1 MSLLTAP
8 YNESMRIGSGFNSY
22 TQQLRVN
29 DAVIKENKTALTD
42 KDLRGNSTGKGNT
55 ISQQVTFT
63 SKFVEHAS
71 DITEAL
77 NISGALEIKYQGMGA
92 KAAGSYLDSSKVKES
107 DINYFVQVK
116 VVNQQL
122 IADDAT
128 KFNVIPNIPVTNQK
142 RFTEVYGDSY
152 ISGFLEGGE
161 FNALLSIKLNNKENA
176 TKVKGALSVE
186 LSKAGFGISG
196 QAEGDFN
203 KSEIAQNSETSITV
217 SWAGGGDIRDAKTKL
232 EGWTIDSM
240 AKAAFAFP
248 DHVRQIPQRTHAVIT
263 KYSALRSYQLLSN
276 KGSPLDY
283 ENAGVYTNSLLE
295 SYLDY
300 KDIWKAIGI
309 LSTDFGQ
316 KKTILEVPDT
326 ATETAKEIQAMKKE
340 FVAISSKTQDK
351 FSHIPETPY
360 PGTLVGLEKARRDCR
375 SQMIRIVKEVD
386 DVADDPSRA
395 IDFNRVGIYLSP
407 LLFRQLLPIPE
418 PRPTEKELE
427 QYTGRIKTLEE
438 NVTGLTK
445 RVNDIEEKRKQG
457 AFAEDTWYSIKTA
470 EEPHYSFIVYK
481 DPHHG
486 FQLRAQKTE
495 TPTYWKFDFKN
506 AAPGYCRIISDA
518 LPNGILACRG
528 GISYPGIVHFLEHPK
543 EYYYWKVEK
552 REDPS
557 YYTFHTHS
565 VFDRRCLQVQSGEVR
580 CSSNIENALWS
591 IEKKP

>member
-1 MSLLTAP
+1 MSARTAP
-8 YNESMRIGSGFNSY
+8 YNDSMRIGSGFNSY

-42 KDLRGNSTGKGNT
+42 DDLKGKLTGNTDT

-128 KFNVIPNIPVTNQK
+128 KFNVIPNVSVTDQQ

-176 TKVKGALSVE
+176 TKIKGALSVE

-217 SWAGGGDIRDAKTKL
+217 SWSGGGDIRDEKTKV

-240 AKAAFAFP
+240 ARAAFAFS
-248 DHVRQIPQRTHAVIT
+248 DRVRHTPQRTHAVLT

-283 ENAGVYTNSLLE
+283 ENAAKIYRA
-295 SYLDY
+295 DY
-300 KDIWKAIGI
+300 IVSADY
-309 LSTDFGQ
+309 GQ
-316 KKTILEVPDT
+316 KKTILKIPAT
-326 ATETAKEIQAMKKE
+326 ATETATEIQAMKTE
-340 FVAISSKTQDK
+340 FAAISSKTQDE
-351 FSHIPETPY
+351 FSHVPETPY
-360 PGTLVGLEKARRDCR
+360 PGTLVGLDKARRDCR

-386 DVADDPSRA
+386 DVAKDPEVA
-395 IDFNRVGIYLSP
+395 TDFNRVGIYLSP

-418 PRPTEKELE
+418 PRPTEKEIE
-427 QYTGRIKTLEE
+427 EYTGRIKTLET

-445 RVNDIEEKRKQG
+445 RVNDIE
-457 AFAEDTWYSIKTA
+457 
-470 EEPHYSFIVYK
+470 
-481 DPHHG
+481 
-486 FQLRAQKTE
+486 
-495 TPTYWKFDFKN
+495 
-506 AAPGYCRIISDA
+506 
-518 LPNGILACRG
+518 
-528 GISYPGIVHFLEHPK
+528 
-543 EYYYWKVEK
+543 
-552 REDPS
+552 
-557 YYTFHTHS
+557 
-565 VFDRRCLQVQSGEVR
+565 
-580 CSSNIENALWS
+580 
-591 IEKKP
+591 

>member
-1 MSLLTAP
+1 MSAQTAP
-8 YNESMRIGSGFNSY
+8 YNDSMRIGSGFNSY

-29 DAVIKENKTALTD
+29 DAVVKENKTAVTD
-42 KDLRGNSTGKGNT
+42 KDLKAKLTGRSAAV
-55 ISQQVTFT
+55 SQQVTFT

-92 KAAGSYLDSSKVKES
+92 KASGSYLDSSKVKES

-128 KFNVIPNIPVTNQK
+128 KFNVIPNIPVTDQQ

-176 TKVKGALSVE
+176 TEIKGALSVE

-196 QAEGDFN
+196 QAEGSYS
-203 KSEIAQNSETSITV
+203 KSDIAKNSETSITV
-217 SWAGGGDIRDAKTKL
+217 SWAGGGDIRDEKSKV

-240 AKAAFAFP
+240 AKAAFSFP
-248 DHVRQIPQRTHAVIT
+248 DRVRQTPQRTHAVLT

-300 KDIWKAIGI
+300 KEIWKTIGI
-309 LSTDFGQ
+309 LGADYGQ
-316 KKTILEVPDT
+316 RKTNLKASATAKDT
-326 ATETAKEIQAMKKE
+326 AKDIKEMKKE
-340 FVAISSKTQDK
+340 FNEISSKLKEDK
-351 FSHIPETPY
+351 PVQFSHIPEAPY

-386 DVADDPSRA
+386 AVAEDPMVA
-395 IDFNRVGIYLSP
+395 TDLNRVGIYLSP

-418 PRPTEKELE
+418 LQLTEEDIRKEE
-427 QYTGRIKTLEE
+427 ASIVTLEE
-438 NVTGLTK
+438 DVQELK
-445 RVNDIEEKRKQG
+445 KQVAEIKEKHMIAQN
-457 AFAEDTWYSIKTA
+457 TLYSIRTA
-470 EEPHYSFIVYK
+470 QEPI
-481 DPHHG
+481 
-486 FQLRAQKTE
+486 
-495 TPTYWKFDFKN
+495 YW
-506 AAPGYCRIISDA
+506 
-518 LPNGILACRG
+518 LT
-528 GISYPGIVHFLEHPK
+528 V
-543 EYYYWKVEK
+543 
-552 REDPS
+552 
-557 YYTFHTHS
+557 
-565 VFDRRCLQVQSGEVR
+565 
-580 CSSNIENALWS
+580 
-591 IEKKP
+591 EKKPSGEHVPKAVKDPEALTYWTFSFSGETPNHSAILHQFSDQLLKNDDPEVTVKRVTDNLGNYMIGFFWKIERYSSCYTFVYLF

>member
-1 MSLLTAP
+1 MSPLTAP
-8 YNESMRIGSGFNSY
+8 YNDSMRIGSGFNSY

-42 KDLRGNSTGKGNT
+42 KDLRGNSTGKSDS

-63 SKFVEHAS
+63 SKFVDHAS

-128 KFNVIPNIPVTNQK
+128 KFNVIPNIPVTDQK

-161 FNALLSIKLNNKENA
+161 FNALLSIKLNNKANA
-176 TKVKGALSVE
+176 TAIKGALSVE

-196 QAEGDFN
+196 QADGSFN

-217 SWAGGGDIRDAKTKL
+217 SWAGGGDIRDDKTKL

-248 DHVRQIPQRTHAVIT
+248 DRVRLIPQRTHAVLT

-300 KDIWKAIGI
+300 KDIWKTIGI
-309 LSTDFGQ
+309 LSADYGQ
-316 KKTILEVPDT
+316 KKTILSKPAT
-326 ATETAKEIQAMKKE
+326 ATETATEIEAMKTE
-340 FVAISSKTQDK
+340 FVTISSKTQDQ
-351 FSHIPETPY
+351 FSHIPQAAY
-360 PGTLVGLEKARRDCR
+360 AGTLVGLEKARRDCR

-386 DVADDPSRA
+386 AVAEDPNVA
-395 IDFNRVGIYLSP
+395 TDFNRVGIYLSS

-418 PRPTEKELE
+418 PRPTEEEIREETQSIQALERDVKELKQE
-427 QYTGRIKTLEE
+427 VAKT
-438 NVTGLTK
+438 K
-445 RVNDIEEKRKQG
+445 
-457 AFAEDTWYSIKTA
+457 
-470 EEPHYSFIVYK
+470 
-481 DPHHG
+481 
-486 FQLRAQKTE
+486 
-495 TPTYWKFDFKN
+495 
-506 AAPGYCRIISDA
+506 
-518 LPNGILACRG
+518 
-528 GISYPGIVHFLEHPK
+528 
-543 EYYYWKVEK
+543 
-552 REDPS
+552 
-557 YYTFHTHS
+557 
-565 VFDRRCLQVQSGEVR
+565 
-580 CSSNIENALWS
+580 
-591 IEKKP
+591 

>member
-1 MSLLTAP
+1 MSPLTAP
-8 YNESMRIGSGFNSY
+8 YNDSMRIGSGFNSY

-29 DAVIKENKTALTD
+29 DAVIKENKTVLTD
-42 KDLRGNSTGKGNT
+42 KDLRGNSTGNANT

-92 KAAGSYLDSSKVKES
+92 KAAGCISLPLSVYVFCILMEAAYLDSSKVKES

-128 KFNVIPNIPVTNQK
+128 KFNVIPNIPVTDDK

-217 SWAGGGDIRDAKTKL
+217 SWAGGGDIRDDETKV
-232 EGWTIDSM
+232 EGWTIESM

-248 DHVRQIPQRTHAVIT
+248 DRVRHTPQRTHAVIT

-309 LSTDFGQ
+309 LSADYGQ
-316 KKTILEVPDT
+316 KKTILEVPAT
-326 ATETAKEIQAMKKE
+326 ATETAKEIQAMKTE
-340 FVAISSKTQDK
+340 FAAISSKPQDQ
-351 FSHIPETPY
+351 FSHIPENPY

-375 SQMIRIVKEVD
+375 SQMIRIVKEVSPVLID
-386 DVADDPSRA
+386 AGTDAVVLTFQVDAVADDPSFA
-395 IDFNRVGIYLSP
+395 TDFNRVGIYLSP

-418 PRPTEKELE
+418 PRPTEKEIE
-427 QYTGRIKTLEE
+427 EYTGRIKTLET

-445 RVNDIEEKRKQG
+445 RVNDIE
-457 AFAEDTWYSIKTA
+457 
-470 EEPHYSFIVYK
+470 
-481 DPHHG
+481 
-486 FQLRAQKTE
+486 
-495 TPTYWKFDFKN
+495 
-506 AAPGYCRIISDA
+506 
-518 LPNGILACRG
+518 
-528 GISYPGIVHFLEHPK
+528 
-543 EYYYWKVEK
+543 
-552 REDPS
+552 
-557 YYTFHTHS
+557 
-565 VFDRRCLQVQSGEVR
+565 
-580 CSSNIENALWS
+580 
-591 IEKKP
+591 

>member
-1 MSLLTAP
+1 MSPLTAP
-8 YNESMRIGSGFNSY
+8 YNDSMRIGSGY
-22 TQQLRVN
+22 VAPRYQI
-29 DAVIKENKTALTD
+29 IKENKTALTD
-42 KDLRGNSTGKGNT
+42 EDLRGKLTDKSDT

-92 KAAGSYLDSSKVKES
+92 KASGSYLDSSKVKES

-128 KFNVIPNIPVTNQK
+128 KFNVIPNIPVTDDK

-176 TKVKGALSVE
+176 TKIKGALSVE

-217 SWAGGGDIRDAKTKL
+217 SWAGGGDIRDDKTKV
-232 EGWTIDSM
+232 EGWTIESM

-248 DHVRQIPQRTHAVIT
+248 DRVRHTPQRTHAVLT

-309 LSTDFGQ
+309 LSTDYSQ
-316 KKTILEVPDT
+316 KKTILKVPDT
-326 ATETAKEIQAMKKE
+326 ATEAAKEIKAMKKE
-340 FVAISSKTQDK
+340 FEENSPKPKDGESGGQEQNKDH
-351 FSHIPETPY
+351 FSHIPEEEY
-360 PGTLVGLEKARRDCR
+360 AATLVGLEKARRDCR
-375 SQMIRIVKEVD
+375 SQMIRIVKEVSPVMID
-386 DVADDPSRA
+386 TVTDAKVLTLQVDAVADDPKVA

-445 RVNDIEEKRKQG
+445 RVNDIE
-457 AFAEDTWYSIKTA
+457 
-470 EEPHYSFIVYK
+470 
-481 DPHHG
+481 
-486 FQLRAQKTE
+486 
-495 TPTYWKFDFKN
+495 
-506 AAPGYCRIISDA
+506 
-518 LPNGILACRG
+518 
-528 GISYPGIVHFLEHPK
+528 
-543 EYYYWKVEK
+543 
-552 REDPS
+552 
-557 YYTFHTHS
+557 
-565 VFDRRCLQVQSGEVR
+565 
-580 CSSNIENALWS
+580 
-591 IEKKP
+591 

>member
-1 MSLLTAP
+1 MSARTAP
-8 YNESMRIGSGFNSY
+8 YNDSMRIGSGFNSY

-42 KDLRGNSTGKGNT
+42 DDLKGKLTGNTDT

-71 DITEAL
+71 DVTEAL

-128 KFNVIPNIPVTNQK
+128 KFNVIPNVSVTDQQ

-217 SWAGGGDIRDAKTKL
+217 SWAGGDIRDEKTKV

-240 AKAAFAFP
+240 ARAAFAFP
-248 DHVRQIPQRTHAVIT
+248 DRVRHTPQRTHAVIT

-309 LSTDFGQ
+309 R
-316 KKTILEVPDT
+316 
-326 ATETAKEIQAMKKE
+326 M
-340 FVAISSKTQDK
+340 
-351 FSHIPETPY
+351 
-360 PGTLVGLEKARRDCR
+360 
-375 SQMIRIVKEVD
+375 
-386 DVADDPSRA
+386 
-395 IDFNRVGIYLSP
+395 
-407 LLFRQLLPIPE
+407 LP
-418 PRPTEKELE
+418 
-427 QYTGRIKTLEE
+427 
-438 NVTGLTK
+438 
-445 RVNDIEEKRKQG
+445 
-457 AFAEDTWYSIKTA
+457 
-470 EEPHYSFIVYK
+470 SFI
-481 DPHHG
+481 
-486 FQLRAQKTE
+486 
-495 TPTYWKFDFKN
+495 
-506 AAPGYCRIISDA
+506 
-518 LPNGILACRG
+518 
-528 GISYPGIVHFLEHPK
+528 
-543 EYYYWKVEK
+543 
-552 REDPS
+552 
-557 YYTFHTHS
+557 
-565 VFDRRCLQVQSGEVR
+565 
-580 CSSNIENALWS
+580 
-591 IEKKP
+591 

>member
-1 MSLLTAP
+1 MSPLTAP
-8 YNESMRIGSGFNSY
+8 YNDSMRIGSGFNSY

-42 KDLRGNSTGKGNT
+42 KDLRGNSTGKADT

-203 KSEIAQNSETSITV
+203 KSEIAQNSETSITYGHFEFISIYTLMGTDRV
-217 SWAGGGDIRDAKTKL
+217 SWAGGGDIRDARTKL

-248 DHVRQIPQRTHAVIT
+248 DQVRKIPQRTHAVIT

-309 LSTDFGQ
+309 RML
-316 KKTILEVPDT
+316 
-326 ATETAKEIQAMKKE
+326 
-340 FVAISSKTQDK
+340 
-351 FSHIPETPY
+351 
-360 PGTLVGLEKARRDCR
+360 
-375 SQMIRIVKEVD
+375 
-386 DVADDPSRA
+386 
-395 IDFNRVGIYLSP
+395 
-407 LLFRQLLPIPE
+407 
-418 PRPTEKELE
+418 
-427 QYTGRIKTLEE
+427 
-438 NVTGLTK
+438 
-445 RVNDIEEKRKQG
+445 
-457 AFAEDTWYSIKTA
+457 
-470 EEPHYSFIVYK
+470 YSFI
-481 DPHHG
+481 
-486 FQLRAQKTE
+486 
-495 TPTYWKFDFKN
+495 
-506 AAPGYCRIISDA
+506 
-518 LPNGILACRG
+518 
-528 GISYPGIVHFLEHPK
+528 
-543 EYYYWKVEK
+543 
-552 REDPS
+552 
-557 YYTFHTHS
+557 
-565 VFDRRCLQVQSGEVR
+565 
-580 CSSNIENALWS
+580 
-591 IEKKP
+591 